1 MGKYYKLDSYHD
13 MSDFISFGETLSE
26 IRLACQMTEWQHIS
40 TEAVELKIAEDSG
53 TKCPDFIFDY
63 GIPIVSYRF
72 KEFLEQNKVGDV
84 LYKKFIVTQEKSGLR
99 EDYYLALPK
108 AINCLN
114 RDKSVIN
121 EWDELEKLVISDSAV
136 GRYKYFKIADVSTFD
151 IYITEELYE
160 EIKKQSFIGI
170 YMEPIKEA

>member
-1 MGKYYKLDSYHD
+1 M
-13 MSDFISFGETLSE
+13 
-26 IRLACQMTEWQHIS
+26 
-40 TEAVELKIAEDSG
+40 
-53 TKCPDFIFDY
+53 
-63 GIPIVSYRF
+63 
-72 KEFLEQNKVGDV
+72 
-84 LYKKFIVTQEKSGLR
+84 
-99 EDYYLALPK
+99 ALPK